1 MITDF
6 NLLVIKC
13 VHMALIGI
21 ATFILGSFVSINLD
35 NLLFDNSTD
44 EEELDKLST
53 FQIIYEILL
62 FVSLIYVFHY
72 FIRNILTDYYNP
84 YVVSGLLSGAKD
96 INYDIERIKSVSGGG
111 VIMAFAILNF
121 ADKFKIKSK
130 YLISKRL
137 TFFNLKNII

>member
-1 MITDF
+1 
-6 NLLVIKC
+6 
-13 VHMALIGI
+13 
-21 ATFILGSFVSINLD
+21 
-35 NLLFDNSTD
+35 
-44 EEELDKLST
+44 
-53 FQIIYEILL
+53 
-62 FVSLIYVFHY
+62 
-72 FIRNILTDYYNP
+72 
-84 YVVSGLLSGAKD
+84 VVSGLLSGAKD